1 MQKYTLKSYL
11 KLNLERSDTNM
22 ANAEENK
29 EALPSENPKGR
40 EIRLI
45 DPPMSE
51 EFKISNQNY
60 NWDVQ
65 LFIENVSHYDTH

>member
-1 MQKYTLKSYL
+1 
-11 KLNLERSDTNM
+11 M

-29 EALPSENPKGR
+29 EAPPSENPKGM

-45 DPPMSE
+45 DPTMSE
-51 EFKISNQNY
+51 EFKFSNQNY